1 METLTPILTF
11 GAFPNEL
18 FDLRF
23 SWSDGALLLDLI
35 PRDPYYVPNA
45 KESDAETALED
56 IGAQKVGPA
65 SRLLRLRFDYV
76 DALVVS
82 NGADMSAHALNW
94 SLDPDDH
101 PSISGQDF
109 PYPLFL
115 VEGSDWSE
123 AVMPGVN
130 HYRFSGPFCRAD
142 ILGYEP
148 DGEWLDVPAHS

>member
-1 METLTPILTF
+1 
-11 GAFPNEL
+11 
-18 FDLRF
+18 
-23 SWSDGALLLDLI
+23 
-35 PRDPYYVPNA
+35 
-45 KESDAETALED
+45 
-56 IGAQKVGPA
+56 
-65 SRLLRLRFDYV
+65 
-76 DALVVS
+76 
-82 NGADMSAHALNW
+82 
-94 SLDPDDH
+94 
-101 PSISGQDF
+101 SGQDF